1 MITVSRIEALSN
13 SVLVT
18 EMTFGERFLAS
29 GLVLLNDDGKSS
41 GIRPRWSQV
50 YAVGPDHKDVA
61 VGQWILVAHG
71 RWTRGVK
78 IHDGKSEAIIRKVD
92 PKDILLVSDDPPQD
106 ETVSQAL

>member
-1 MITVSRIEALSN
+1 MITVSRLEALGD

-18 EMTFGERFLAS
+18 DMTFGERFLAS

-50 YAVGPDHKDVA
+50 YTVGPDHKDVKE
-61 VGQWILVAHG
+61 GQWILVAHG

-92 PKDILLVSDDPPQD
+92 PKDILLVSDEPPQD
-106 ETVSQAL
+106 ETVSQAI